1 MSSGRRSSRNV
12 DLSIGCVTL
21 FLLPFAGVGLF
32 TAVMAVQRI
41 AAGNSTEA
49 LFFGLFAL
57 TFGGVG
63 IGGIGAVVAG
73 RRTLKAQ
80 EALQASH
87 PESPWL
93 WRGGWGSG
101 GTLDFR
107 RHTNIR
113 ARLLSP

>member
-41 AAGNSTEA
+41 AAGNWTEA

-63 IGGIGAVVAG
+63 SGAHPRLEPQHHDRRLALRHPLESDWLADRVSLRPGCPEGGKA
-73 RRTLKAQ
+73 RR
-80 EALQASH
+80 
-87 PESPWL
+87 
-93 WRGGWGSG
+93 
-101 GTLDFR
+101 
-107 RHTNIR
+107 I
-113 ARLLSP
+113 